1 MQAKVELMC
10 YSIAL
15 VENILSSKIDKV
27 SDDLNSRESSIMAM
41 TTELSTV
48 QQPAR
53 RILFIFLGGYAT
65 NNVYNVIYA
74 F

>member
-1 MQAKVELMC
+1 
-10 YSIAL
+10 
-15 VENILSSKIDKV
+15 
-27 SDDLNSRESSIMAM
+27 MAM

-53 RILFIFLGGYAT
+53 QILFIFLGGYAT

>member
-1 MQAKVELMC
+1 
-10 YSIAL
+10 
-15 VENILSSKIDKV
+15 
-27 SDDLNSRESSIMAM
+27 MAM

-65 NNVYNVIYA
+65 NNVYNVINLCILIPWGLGLDSWRHPLTKIYPEFCFLA
-74 F
+74 TA

>member
-1 MQAKVELMC
+1 
-10 YSIAL
+10 
-15 VENILSSKIDKV
+15 
-27 SDDLNSRESSIMAM
+27 MAM

-48 QQPAR
+48 QPAR
-53 RILFIFLGGYAT
+53 QILFIFLGGYAT